1 MIANADANVGY
12 KMYAAATDGGSSA
25 LSSITGATVRMDT
38 YDPSVVML
46 NYYKSISKST
56 YLGMET
62 TFLSQLTTVYQQN
75 YTQSL
80 AKRWCVEEVTS
91 S

>member
-12 KMYAAATDGGSSA
+12 KMYAAATDGGSPA
-25 LSSITGATVRMDT
+25 LSSSTGATVRMDT

-46 NYYKSISKST
+46 NYYMSISKST

-62 TFLSQLTTVYQQN
+62 TFLSQLTTVYQQT

-80 AKRWCVEEVTS
+80 AQRWCVEEVTS